1 MAAKKQG
8 PRNARTRANDAG
20 KPVTDDRTRAAAPAA
35 EPSDED
41 LDRRDR
47 MKTGPRRQA
56 GPRLG
61 GDTPEPAP
69 LRQLEDNEITD
80 PTDPEE
86 E

>member
-8 PRNARTRANDAG
+8 ATNARTRANDAG
-20 KPVTDDRTRAAAPAA
+20 KPVTDDRSRAAATAA
-35 EPSDED
+35 EPTDEE
-41 LDRRDR
+41 LDRRNQ

-56 GPRLG
+56 GPPLG

-69 LRQLEDNEITD
+69 LRRLEDNEITD